1 MEDLDNIK
9 TPEEEEVQQET
20 PQEEQIPKFR
30 GLYRY
35 VNITVKQLD
44 MIIAACILVIIVV
57 VAINLLDPGFTV
69 SFNSLGG
76 TDVAPIEHM
85 YGDLIDE
92 PEPPTREGYTF
103 TGWYR
108 DNACYV
114 LWDMETDTVET
125 DTTLYAGWK
134 KIE

>member
-1 MEDLDNIK
+1 MEYLNHDPV
-9 TPEEEEVQQET
+9 TEEEEVQKE
-20 PQEEQIPKFR
+20 EEQIPKFR

-35 VNITVKQLD
+35 VKVTVKQLD
-44 MIIAACILVIIVV
+44 MIIAACIIVIIVV

-92 PEPPTREGYTF
+92 PEPPTREGYVF

-108 DNACYV
+108 DTACYV

-125 DTTLYAGWK
+125 DMTLYAGWE